1 MPQWWDKW
9 IDRTVSK
16 LGYAKADKKPARSI
30 TSLFSGEA
38 PQYETVTKWD
48 DWSDEQ
54 IERLAVTS
62 GWIYSDINITAST
75 LAPLEFGVFEK
86 TSDEGLQEVVLHDFE
101 VLFEWPNEFMDQA
114 WLMEY
119 SVWWYQ
125 LRGESYWWLVPDRSG
140 QLAEIWPI
148 PASRMQPVP
157 DPKTYIKGYAY
168 KMKQGGESI
177 LIPKEQVCFVRRP
190 NPFDYHRGMSP
201 ISAYRMTLESDTSAA
216 KWNRD
221 TFENELVLRMMIN
234 LPQDT
239 SDPVYHSL
247 KQELID
253 ELQKKGRRWWI
264 GRAGDVDIKEL
275 GMKPKDIEFLALRE
289 FARKEMDRVYGIP
302 EGFWSE
308 MATRANA
315 EAART
320 TFIEQ
325 AVWPI
330 ATKFH
335 HAISGQ
341 ILRRYYGEQYRGRFA
356 DARPRDRR
364 LLVLERRQYWMVKTI
379 GEARK
384 DLGMKPLGNGRD
396 GMLVPEITGQRGV
409 PITTVQTMSPHNQ
422 GEGRDEK
429 ALLSLPPLLLPPAVQ
444 GLVLKEAQEDL
455 RRWKS
460 IELRRLEEGKESG
473 TYEFETES
481 IPLEVQNYVSLY
493 LEEAT
498 TEDDI
503 REVFEDAKSQLGE
516 AGTSELPT
524 FSSAKG
530 AVSPSGESVKQVDWN
545 ELTPEGR
552 LAVEKRLSR
561 KLKAV
566 LATWL
571 AMMAKAVVS
580 GEEAPL
586 DEVEFGQQ
594 IAAPVTVVLVKYATA
609 KAQQVMAELGP
620 EVDPAQIAVAAL
632 EWAHGYGATLA
643 AQLAQ
648 TSAKAVNA
656 AVEQFRLNP
665 VLTEAQISDM
675 IEPAFSQTRAGKI
688 SVTELTAAFS
698 SGVLLAKTFLEGMG
712 VRTRRIWKSV
722 LEPGVTCT
730 ICWDLHGLP
739 EEEWAAEYPEG
750 PPIHASCKCEI
761 YLEEVKE

>member
-1 MPQWWDKW
+1 MVNPLTRW
-9 IDRTVSK
+9 IDGKITG
-16 LGYAKADKKPARSI
+16 LGYVKADKKPPRPI
-30 TSLFSGEA
+30 TTLFGGEA
-38 PQYETVTKWD
+38 PQYTTVTTWD
-48 DWSDEQ
+48 DWTDEQ

-62 GWIYSDINITAST
+62 GWIYSDINVTAST
-75 LAPLEFGVFEK
+75 LAPLEFGVYEK
-86 TSDEGLQEVVLHDFE
+86 SGEGLQEVILHDFE

-168 KMKQGGESI
+168 KMKASAESI

-275 GMKPKDIEFLALRE
+275 GMKPKDVEFLALRE

-308 MATRANA
+308 QATRSNA

-341 ILRRYYGEQYRGRFA
+341 ILRRYYGEQFRGRFA

-384 DLGMKPLGNGRD
+384 DLGMNPLGDGRD

-429 ALLSLPPLLLPPAVQ
+429 ALLLLPPSVQ

-460 IELRRLEEGKESG
+460 IELRRLEEGQQVG

-481 IPLEVQNYVSLY
+481 IPLEVQNYVNLY

-516 AGTSELPT
+516 AGAPELLAP
-524 FSSAKG
+524 SSVKG
-530 AVSPSGESVKQVDWN
+530 VVSPNGEPVKQVDWN

-552 LAVEKRLSR
+552 LAVERRLSR

-580 GEEAPL
+580 GEETPL

-594 IAAPVTVVLVKYATA
+594 IAAPVAVVLVEYSTA
-609 KAQQVMAELGP
+609 RTAQTMSQFGP
-620 EVDPAQIAVAAL
+620 EVDPAQILTQSL
-632 EWAHGYGATLA
+632 EWAHTYSAELA
-643 AQLAQ
+643 RRLAQ
-648 TSAKAVNA
+648 TSAKAVQQ
-656 AVEQFRLNP
+656 AVEQFRALP
-665 VLTEAQISDM
+665 ALTEADVEALL
-675 IEPAFSQTRAGKI
+675 EPAFSQARAEKI
-688 SVTELTAAFS
+688 SVTELTAAFAF
-698 SGVLLAKTFLEGMG
+698 GTLLARRFLEERRVE
-712 VRTRRIWKSV
+712 VRVIWYTAADERV
-722 LEPGVTCT
+722 CPLCAPLHGVTEDV
-730 ICWDLHGLP
+730 WG
-739 EEEWAAEYPEG
+739 AEYPDG
-750 PPIHASCKCEI
+750 PPVHGNCRCGLVIEPVEK
-761 YLEEVKE
+761 

>member
-1 MPQWWDKW
+1 MTNILARWVDGK
-9 IDRTVSK
+9 IAG
-16 LGYAKADKKPARSI
+16 LGYVKADKKPSRSI

-38 PQYETVTKWD
+38 PQYETVTRWD

-62 GWIYSDINITAST
+62 GWVASNISLVAQT
-75 LAPLEFGVFEK
+75 LCAIPFGVFEK
-86 TSDEGLQEVVLHDFE
+86 TSDEGMREIILHPFE

-114 WLMEY
+114 WLIEY

-168 KMKQGGESI
+168 KMKQGGKTI

-201 ISAYRMTLESDTSAA
+201 ISAFRMTLESDTSAA

-253 ELQKKGRRWWI
+253 ELQNKGRRWWI

-275 GMKPKDIEFLALRE
+275 GMKPKDVEFLALRE
-289 FARKEMDRVYGIP
+289 FARKEVDRVYGIP

-308 MATRANA
+308 SATRANA
-315 EAART
+315 DAART
-320 TFIEQ
+320 TFIEN

-341 ILRRYYGEQYRGRFA
+341 ILRRYYGEQFRGRFA

-364 LLVLERRQYWMVKTI
+364 LLVLERRQYWMVSKVN
-379 GEARK
+379 EARIELGK
-384 DLGMKPLGNGRD
+384 PPLPDDDPRGDLFVSELQP
-396 GMLVPEITGQRGV
+396 QRGV
-409 PITTVQTMSPHNQ
+409 PITTVQTMSPYNQ
-422 GEGRDEK
+422 GEGQDEK
-429 ALLSLPPLLLPPAVQ
+429 ALLLLPPSVQ

-460 IELRRLEEGKESG
+460 IELRRLEEGQQVG

-481 IPLEVQNYVSLY
+481 IPLEVQNEVNLY
-493 LEEAT
+493 LEEAV

-503 REVFEDAKSQLGE
+503 REIFEDARSQLSEVHATELWKSQVDLGKPLSDAE
-516 AGTSELPT
+516 ALGGHEVNDEDIERIKRVFGSVVEL
-524 FSSAKG
+524 A
-530 AVSPSGESVKQVDWN
+530 
-545 ELTPEGR
+545 
-552 LAVEKRLSR
+552 
-561 KLKAV
+561 
-566 LATWL
+566 
-571 AMMAKAVVS
+571 
-580 GEEAPL
+580 
-586 DEVEFGQQ
+586 
-594 IAAPVTVVLVKYATA
+594 
-609 KAQQVMAELGP
+609 
-620 EVDPAQIAVAAL
+620 
-632 EWAHGYGATLA
+632 GYG
-643 AQLAQ
+643 
-648 TSAKAVNA
+648 
-656 AVEQFRLNP
+656 
-665 VLTEAQISDM
+665 
-675 IEPAFSQTRAGKI
+675 
-688 SVTELTAAFS
+688 
-698 SGVLLAKTFLEGMG
+698 
-712 VRTRRIWKSV
+712 RT
-722 LEPGVTCT
+722 G
-730 ICWDLHGLP
+730 
-739 EEEWAAEYPEG
+739 
-750 PPIHASCKCEI
+750 
-761 YLEEVKE
+761 